1 MRAPDTN
8 LATMVAAAQRG
19 DRRAL
24 ADLVSTHLPLIRN
37 VVGRAVDNSADV
49 DDIVQDTMV
58 RAVRELPALR
68 SPGSFPTWLT
78 SIAVRQVGTYRT
90 REESRIGRTT
100 VLEDAVDRPDLGA
113 DPEGAGVLRAELSAQ
128 RREVARAGRWL
139 DPDDRILLSLWW
151 QEVAGAMSRA
161 EIAATLGLTVA
172 HTGVRIQRMR
182 EQLDAARTVIA
193 ALGAGACPELAGS
206 TAGWDGRPDRVWR
219 KRLTR
224 HVRSCPV
231 CAPAAQ
237 RHVPVERLLGS
248 LPALAVPPALA
259 ESVLAAAAAGATPVA
274 VSGAVA
280 TGIKAT
286 LVKLL
291 SAHPVVAAVTGATV
305 AAGVAV
311 PVIVL
316 DDPEPPA
323 PPTNSAPDPRNTTP
337 PNSAGPVPAPAPT
350 ATIRPGR
357 LSLEWAGGGYLT
369 ARDDDVA
376 VIAPADGD
384 ARDRRRATFVAVT
397 GLADPDCY
405 SFRTLDGRYLRHYEL
420 LAYASAPDGT
430 AILPKDATYCPL
442 PGATPETVILQ
453 SHNYPQLCLRWTG
466 TELRIGY
473 NDGSEKF
480 RADNSFRIRPPLA
493 G

>member
-8 LATMVAAAQRG
+8 LDTTVAAAQRG

-24 ADLVSTHLPLIRN
+24 ADLVSTYLPLIRN

-49 DDIVQDTMV
+49 DDIVQDIMV
-58 RAVRELPALR
+58 RAVRDLPALR

-90 REESRIGRTT
+90 REESRSGRTT
-100 VLEDAVDRPDLGA
+100 VLEEAVDRPDPGA
-113 DPEGAGVLRAELSAQ
+113 DPEGAGLLRAELTAQ
-128 RREVARAGRWL
+128 RREVAQAGRWL

-151 QEVAGAMSRA
+151 QEVAGTMSRA

-172 HTGVRIQRMR
+172 HTGVRVQRMR
-182 EQLDAARTVIA
+182 EQLDAARTLVA
-193 ALGAGACPELAGS
+193 ALAAGTCPELAGS

-224 HVRSCPV
+224 HVRACPV

-237 RHVPVERLLGS
+237 RHVPIERLLAS
-248 LPALAVPPALA
+248 LPVLAVPPGLA
-259 ESVLAAAAAGATPVA
+259 EAVLATATAGTVPVA
-274 VSGAVA
+274 VAGTVA

-291 SAHPVVAAVTGATV
+291 SAHPLVAAVTGATV
-305 AAGVAV
+305 AAAVAV
-311 PVIVL
+311 PVVIR
-316 DDPEPPA
+316 DEPPA
-323 PPTNSAPDPRNTTP
+323 PAPITAPDPRSTTP
-337 PNSAGPVPAPAPT
+337 PPTGSVPTSPPASA
-350 ATIRPGR
+350 IRAGR

-376 VIAPADGD
+376 VITPATGD
-384 ARDRRRATFVAVT
+384 ARDRRRATFIAVT

-420 LAYASAPDGT
+420 LAYANAPDGT
-430 AILPKDATYCPL
+430 AVFPEDATYCPL
-442 PGATPETVILQ
+442 PGATPGAVILQ

-473 NDGSEKF
+473 NDGSEGF
-480 RADNSFRIRPPLA
+480 RAGNSFRIRPALA